1 MNSIPRAAAIN
12 DLSGYGRVSLTE
24 AIPVLSAMGIET
36 CPLPTAVLSTHT
48 YKFRDYSFCD
58 MTNEM
63 SKITSHWESL
73 GLEFDAIISGYL
85 GSKGQIDIICDFIDR
100 LGKDALVVVDPVL
113 GDNELCDT
121 QTVYSKRML
130 EIVEGMKTLV
140 RRADVITPN
149 LTEAYLLLGEE
160 YVSHPLTDGELCG
173 VLKRLSRF
181 GAEKIAITSVMTGK
195 SEMSVGV
202 YDKTEEKFYKVDCGF
217 VNRPFHGTGD
227 IFAAA
232 LCGALLKGESFI
244 GAANIAVG
252 FIREAIALTAKLGE
266 RRIEKGVIFEPLL
279 APYFS
284 KTKHEIF
291 YREIGE

>member
-36 CPLPTAVLSTHT
+36 CPVPTAVLSTHT

-63 SKITSHWESL
+63 SEITSHWESL

-100 LGKDALVVVDPVL
+100 LGKDALIVVDPVL

-160 YVSHPLTDGELCG
+160 YVSHPLTDAELCG
-173 VLKRLSRF
+173 VLRRLSRF

-232 LCGALLKGESFI
+232 LCGALLKSESFI
-244 GAANIAVG
+244 SAANIAVG

-266 RRIEKGVIFEPLL
+266 NRIEKGVIFEPLL